1 MAHKSVKTLVAQA
14 RDGDKEALEEVVRR
28 IQDNVYGLAMR
39 MLWHPEDAEDAAQE
53 ILIKVVTHLSKFRG
67 DSAFTTW
74 VYRIAANHLLTTRQR
89 RVEWE
94 RITFAQFG
102 DLLDMGLTEQAPSVP
117 AQVDQQL
124 LVEEA
129 KIGCM
134 QGMLVCLDRDHRMT
148 YILGEIL
155 ELTGNEGAQILGIT
169 QAAFRKRLSRA
180 RDRIRSFMHQK
191 CGLANPANPCRCRR
205 QVEPNLKN
213 GRIQADNLL
222 FADHPASA
230 PKSEFVLSRIQ
241 EMDELERSAALFRS
255 HPDYAAPSALV
266 DSIRNLV
273 DSGKSE
279 LLSEP

>member
-1 MAHKSVKTLVAQA
+1 MTLQNIETLVVQA
-14 RDGDKEALEEVVRR
+14 KDGDKASLEVLVRQ

-53 ILIKVVTHLSKFRG
+53 ILIKVVTHLRNYRG

-89 RVEWE
+89 RVERE
-94 RITFAQFG
+94 RITFEQFG
-102 DLLDMGLTEQAPSVP
+102 ELLDMGLAEETLSVP
-117 AQVDQQL
+117 AQVDQRL
-124 LVEEA
+124 LEEEA

-155 ELTGNEGAQILGIT
+155 ELTGKEGAQILGIT

-180 RDRIRSFMHQK
+180 RERIRSFMHKK
-191 CGLANPANPCRCRR
+191 CGLANQANPCRCRR
-205 QVEPNLKN
+205 QVGPNIKY
-213 GRIQADNLL
+213 GRIHTDKLL
-222 FADHPASA
+222 FADHPTSS
-230 PKSEFVLSRIQ
+230 PNSEFVLSRIQ
-241 EMDELERSAALFRS
+241 ELDELERSAALFRS
-255 HPDYAAPSALV
+255 HPNYAAPSALI

-273 DSGKSE
+273 ESGASQ
-279 LLSEP
+279 LLSDK

>member
-1 MAHKSVKTLVAQA
+1 MAHKNVETLVAQA
-14 RDGDKEALEEVVRR
+14 RDGDKEALEEVVRQ

-89 RVEWE
+89 RVERE
-94 RITFAQFG
+94 RITFEQFG
-102 DLLDMGLTEQAPSVP
+102 DLLGVGLTAETLSVP

-155 ELTGNEGAQILGIT
+155 EFTGNEGAQILDIT

-180 RDRIRSFMHQK
+180 RERIRSFMHQK
-191 CGLANPANPCRCRR
+191 CGLANPANPCRCRH
-205 QVEPNLKN
+205 QVGPNIKN

-222 FADHPASA
+222 FADHPTST
-230 PKSEFVLSRIQ
+230 PNSQLILSRIQ
-241 EMDELERSAALFRS
+241 EMDELERAAALFRS
-255 HPDYAAPSALV
+255 HAEYAAPSALV

-273 DSGKSE
+273 ESE
-279 LLSEP
+279 ESQLLSDT

>member
-1 MAHKSVKTLVAQA
+1 MTHISVEMLVAQA
-14 RDGDKEALEEVVRR
+14 RDGDKEALEEVVRQ
-28 IQDNVYGLAMR
+28 IQDNVYGLAIR
-39 MLWHPEDAEDAAQE
+39 MLWHPEDAEDASQE
-53 ILIKVVTHLSKFRG
+53 ILIKVVTHLSNFRG

-89 RVEWE
+89 RVEKE
-94 RITFAQFG
+94 RITFEQFG
-102 DLLDMGLTEQAPSVP
+102 DLLDVGLTEKTLSVP
-117 AQVDQQL
+117 AQVDQRL

-134 QGMLVCLDRDHRMT
+134 QGMLLCLDRDHRLT

-155 ELTGNEGAQILGIT
+155 ELTGKEGAHILGIT
-169 QAAFRKRLSRA
+169 QAAFRKRLSRS
-180 RDRIRSFMHQK
+180 RGRIRSFMHEK

-213 GRIQADNLL
+213 GRIQTDNLL
-222 FADHPASA
+222 FADHPTST
-230 PKSEFVLSRIQ
+230 PRSEFVLSRIQ
-241 EMDELERSAALFRS
+241 EMDELERSVALFRS

-273 DSGKSE
+273 DSGESQ